1 MKNKKVLLAAIALL
15 VVAGVM
21 AAVYFATRPTV
32 QDRTGSKTI
41 TVTVVHSDG
50 KSQEFSYSTDKAY
63 LGEVLQEAGLIS
75 GTPGE
80 FGLYMET
87 VDGETASWEENGAY
101 WAFYVGEEYATTSV
115 DLTPI
120 TDGAVYKLVYTLG

>member
-32 QDRTGSKTI
+32 QDWTGSKTI

-115 DLTPI
+115 DLAPI

>member
-32 QDRTGSKTI
+32 QGWTGSKTI

-80 FGLYMET
+80 FGLYIET

-115 DLTPI
+115 DLAPI

>member
-21 AAVYFATRPTV
+21 SAVYFATRPTV
-32 QDRTGSKTI
+32 QDWTGSKTI

-50 KSQEFSYSTDKAY
+50 KSEDFVFNTDEDY

-80 FGLYMET
+80 FGLYIET

>member
-32 QDRTGSKTI
+32 QDWTGSKTI

-75 GTPGE
+75 GTPGV

-115 DLTPI
+115 DLAPI

>member
-32 QDRTGSKTI
+32 QDWTGSKTI

-50 KSQEFSYSTDKAY
+50 KSEDFVFNTDEDY

-80 FGLYMET
+80 FGLYIEP

-115 DLTPI
+115 DLAPI

>member
-32 QDRTGSKTI
+32 QGWTGSKTI

>member
-32 QDRTGSKTI
+32 QGWTGSKTI

-50 KSQEFSYSTDKAY
+50 KSEDFVFNTDEDD
-63 LGEVLQEAGLIS
+63 LEEVRQKGDFNT

-80 FGLYMET
+80 FGLYIET

-115 DLTPI
+115 DLAPI

>member
-32 QDRTGSKTI
+32 QDWTGSKTI

-80 FGLYMET
+80 FGLYIET
-87 VDGETASWEENGAY
+87 VDGETSSWEENGAY

>member
-32 QDRTGSKTI
+32 QDWTGSKTI

-80 FGLYMET
+80 FGLYIKT

>member
-32 QDRTGSKTI
+32 QGWTGSKTI

-50 KSQEFSYSTDKAY
+50 KSEDFVFNTDEDY

>member
-32 QDRTGSKTI
+32 QDWTGSKTI

-80 FGLYMET
+80 FGLYIET

-120 TDGAVYKLVYTLG
+120 TDGAAYKLVYTLG

>member
-15 VVAGVM
+15 VAAGVM

-32 QDRTGSKTI
+32 QDWTGSKTI

-80 FGLYMET
+80 FGLYIET

>member
-32 QDRTGSKTI
+32 QDWTGSKTI

-80 FGLYMET
+80 FGLYIET

-115 DLTPI
+115 DLAPI
-120 TDGAVYKLVYTLG
+120 TAGAVYKLVYTLG

>member
-32 QDRTGSKTI
+32 QDWTGSKTI

-115 DLTPI
+115 DLVPI

>member
-1 MKNKKVLLAAIALL
+1 MKNRKVLLAAIALL

-32 QDRTGSKTI
+32 QDWTGSKTI

-80 FGLYMET
+80 FGLYIET

>member
-32 QDRTGSKTI
+32 QGWTGSKTI

-50 KSQEFSYSTDKAY
+50 KSEDFVFNTDEAY
-63 LGEVLQEAGLIS
+63 LGEVLQKGDFIT

-80 FGLYMET
+80 FGLYIET

>member
-32 QDRTGSKTI
+32 QDWTGSKTI

-80 FGLYMET
+80 FGLYIET

-115 DLTPI
+115 NLAPI

>member
-21 AAVYFATRPTV
+21 ADVYFATRPTV
-32 QDRTGSKTI
+32 QDWTGSKTI

-115 DLTPI
+115 DLAPI

>member
-32 QDRTGSKTI
+32 QDWTGSKTI

-80 FGLYMET
+80 FGLYIET